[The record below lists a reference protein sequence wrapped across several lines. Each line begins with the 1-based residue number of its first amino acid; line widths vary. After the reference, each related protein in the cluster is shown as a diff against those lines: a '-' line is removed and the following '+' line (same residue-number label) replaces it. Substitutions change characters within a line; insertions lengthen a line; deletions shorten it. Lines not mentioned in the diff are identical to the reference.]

1 MFDPEWIMEVHVLQ
15 VVEGEHLAGVSH
27 PKGLH
32 NPCAFV
38 GTFHTT
44 QIVSGQCVF
53 GETGAIHV

>member
-1 MFDPEWIMEVHVLQ
+1 MEVHVLQ
-15 VVEGEHLAGVSH
+15 VVEGEHLGGVSH

>member
-1 MFDPEWIMEVHVLQ
+1 MEVHVLQ

-32 NPCAFV
+32 NPCGVV

-44 QIVSGQCVF
+44 QIVTGQCVF
-53 GETGAIHV
+53 GEPRVIHV